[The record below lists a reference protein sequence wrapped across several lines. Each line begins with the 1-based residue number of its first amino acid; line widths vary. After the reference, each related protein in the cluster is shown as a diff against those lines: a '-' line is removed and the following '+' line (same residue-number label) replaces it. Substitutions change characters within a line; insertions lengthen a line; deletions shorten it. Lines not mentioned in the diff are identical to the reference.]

1 MVMLVVEVES
11 TSRDLSD
18 SAIDHAMTALAEWHP
33 SVGASLAGTLEAT
46 LTLPGEDLRQAVAAG
61 VTAVTAA
68 GLVPIAVSAL
78 PEKVRDARVGWAT
91 PPELASVSE
100 AAAALEVTR
109 QRVLQMIATG
119 KLPAT
124 RVGNMWA
131 IPRSALPA

>member
-1 MVMLVVEVES
+1 MEMFVVAVES

-78 PEKVRDARVGWAT
+78 PEKVGGPRRPNW
-91 PPELASVSE
+91 PASV
-100 AAAALEVTR
+100 
-109 QRVLQMIATG
+109 
-119 KLPAT
+119 K
-124 RVGNMWA
+124 
-131 IPRSALPA
+131 PRRRWRSPGSVCCR

>member
-1 MVMLVVEVES
+1 MEMFVVEVES

-68 GLVPIAVSAL
+68 GLVPIAVSA
-78 PEKVRDARVGWAT
+78 KVRDARVGWAT

>member
-1 MVMLVVEVES
+1 MEMFVVEVES

-78 PEKVRDARVGWAT
+78 PEKDRPFCHFDAVTLTYDSEPVARAPKKPARASAKSASKAKLAPKAKSASKKKPKSKVRR
-91 PPELASVSE
+91 
-100 AAAALEVTR
+100 
-109 QRVLQMIATG
+109 
-119 KLPAT
+119 
-124 RVGNMWA
+124 
-131 IPRSALPA
+131 